1 MPTSSVAEY
10 IAKQPKS
17 SQPMLKKIRAIIKRV
32 VPKAEELISYQI
44 PAYKLDGELVIFF
57 SGWSEHYSLY
67 PATGRMNDVLAE
79 KLAPYKVSKGTLKFS
94 LKDPI
99 PEKLIE
105 RVVRIRAG
113 EALERLAAK
122 AKKKKP
128 APKGKRSSR

>member
-17 SQPMLKKIRAIIKRV
+17 SQPVLKKIRAIIKRV
-32 VPKAEELISYQI
+32 VPKADELISYQI
-44 PAYKLDGELVIFF
+44 PAYKLDGEIVIFF
-57 SGWSEHYSLY
+57 SGWSAHYSLY
-67 PATGRMNDVLAE
+67 PATGRMNDVLGE

-99 PEKLIE
+99 PEKLI
-105 RVVRIRAG
+105 VVRIRAG